1 MQSVK
6 EILDELVSDGEVTME
21 KMSAI
26 SLLLGESADDHAAV
40 RATVSWEEGEV
51 LT

>member
-21 KMSAI
+21 KMSA
-26 SLLLGESADDHAAV
+26 SSSGMGPLS
-40 RATVSWEEGEV
+40 
-51 LT
+51 